1 MSMTQDEKDLL
12 NEKFLSIHNEIVSGN
27 NLINQKLDTLNE
39 TVLRQNS
46 RIGKLETFKENM
58 NENILPTRIT
68 PDKFEC
74 VVKEINGKIDKIEKD
89 FSDVSFYL
97 RHPKLFVAG
106 LIVIIALSLGAFLTN
121 NPLKVFDKSPQTEQ
135 TK

>member
-1 MSMTQDEKDLL
+1 MTQEEKDLL

-46 RIGKLETFKENM
+46 RIGKLETFKENL

-68 PDKFEC
+68 PD
-74 VVKEINGKIDKIEKD
+74 NLRD
-89 FSDVSFYL
+89 FVNHLYVNFFFCHYL
-97 RHPKLFVAG
+97 
-106 LIVIIALSLGAFLTN
+106 
-121 NPLKVFDKSPQTEQ
+121 
-135 TK
+135 